1 MSCMPNFFLLDQLTD
16 AYPIGLEVD
25 NFGIRAKVVGYQ
37 YSTSLAEYTGN
48 LILSDSSCKWV
59 ADPDKC
65 VRA

>member
-1 MSCMPNFFLLDQLTD
+1 MARTPNFSRLDQLVDTF
-16 AYPIGLEVD
+16 PIGLVVE

-37 YSTSLAEYTGN
+37 YSASLAEYTGN
-48 LILSDSSCKWV
+48 LILSDTACKWV